1 MNKFLPLFV
10 LLAGFLAAAAL
21 IVSGPK
27 IEPQPSRNIAPLVR
41 IVEANPGKH
50 RFVVTTQ
57 GTVSP
62 RTESDLVPEVDGR
75 VITMSPALVSGGFFT
90 KGDVLLEIDP
100 LDYEV
105 ALEQAGANLA
115 RAESD
120 LNNENKNH
128 VRQMDLIDRGA
139 ISDAEIDNSE
149 NRVAIAEA
157 VLREAT
163 ARLARAER
171 DLSRTRVIAP
181 YNGRVRSERV
191 DLGQFV
197 RRGEAIGTLYA
208 VDYAEVRLPIPNID
222 LGFLDLPLNV
232 AGNELTNIV
241 PVKLRT
247 EFAGVQ
253 QSWDGRIVRTEGELD
268 PATRMVQV
276 VASVANPYD
285 QASNR
290 APLAVGLFV
299 EAEIL
304 GREVDNVSVL
314 PRSALREDNRVLL
327 VDNNDQLVFRE
338 VRVLR
343 RADDKVYIGS
353 GLSRGDRICISPL
366 QSSTEG
372 MQVRVEGQS
381 Q

>member
-105 ALEQAGANLA
+105 ALEQARANLA

-253 QSWDGRIVRTEGELD
+253 RSWDGRIVRTEGELD

>member
-1 MNKFLPLFV
+1 MKKFLPLFV

-62 RTESDLVPEVDGR
+62 RTESDLIPEVDGR

-105 ALEQAGANLA
+105 ALEQARANLA

-276 VASVANPYD
+276 VASVASPYD

-299 EAEIL
+299 EAEMKVV
-304 GREVDNVSVL
+304 EVGF
-314 PRSALREDNRVLL
+314 RSQGA
-327 VDNNDQLVFRE
+327 
-338 VRVLR
+338 
-343 RADDKVYIGS
+343 
-353 GLSRGDRICISPL
+353 
-366 QSSTEG
+366 T
-372 MQVRVEGQS
+372 
-381 Q
+381 

>member
-1 MNKFLPLFV
+1 MKKFLPLFV

-381 Q
+381 

>member
-1 MNKFLPLFV
+1 MKKFLPLFV
-10 LLAGFLAAAAL
+10 LLVGFLAAAAL

-105 ALEQAGANLA
+105 ALEQARANLA

>member
-1 MNKFLPLFV
+1 MKKFLPLFV

-105 ALEQAGANLA
+105 ALEQARANLA

-381 Q
+381 

>member
-1 MNKFLPLFV
+1 MKKFLPLFV

-105 ALEQAGANLA
+105 ALEQARANLA

>member
-1 MNKFLPLFV
+1 MKKFLPLFV

-105 ALEQAGANLA
+105 ALEQARANLA

-290 APLAVGLFV
+290 VPLAVGLFV

>member
-1 MNKFLPLFV
+1 M
-10 LLAGFLAAAAL
+10 
-21 IVSGPK
+21 
-27 IEPQPSRNIAPLVR
+27 
-41 IVEANPGKH
+41 
-50 RFVVTTQ
+50 
-57 GTVSP
+57 
-62 RTESDLVPEVDGR
+62 
-75 VITMSPALVSGGFFT
+75 
-90 KGDVLLEIDP
+90 LLEIDP

>member
-1 MNKFLPLFV
+1 MKKFLPLFV

>member
-1 MNKFLPLFV
+1 MKNFLPLFV

-105 ALEQAGANLA
+105 ALEQARANLA

>member
-1 MNKFLPLFV
+1 MKKFLPLFV

-62 RTESDLVPEVDGR
+62 RTESDLIPEVDGR

-105 ALEQAGANLA
+105 ALEQARANLA

-381 Q
+381 

>member
-1 MNKFLPLFV
+1 MKKFLPLFV

-62 RTESDLVPEVDGR
+62 RTESDLIPEVDGR

-105 ALEQAGANLA
+105 ALEQARANLA